1 MPVEQDGVVLNVP
14 ACDREL
20 RQAPTLQRQTPSMRE
35 AVSPADGTIAETA
48 PMTTTVALVRHGQT
62 DANRDQRLQG
72 REDREMN
79 EKGKEQ
85 VRLSAE
91 HLAAYSWDLLVSS
104 PTRRALQSAELIAQ
118 RLGIT
123 QIEIIPE
130 FMARE
135 PGEAYNLTPR
145 EIDAR
150 FPDGQVP
157 GSESREHVRER
168 AMRGLNHLA
177 QTHEGKRILIVAHR
191 EGINGIVWVVSG
203 GQLGTGIS
211 QLKIGS
217 ITQLEYQQGEWRLA
231 DYNSTG
237 HLDGLV
243 TER

>member
-1 MPVEQDGVVLNVP
+1 MGREGFVPNSSAGDGV
-14 ACDREL
+14 L
-20 RQAPTLQRQTPSMRE
+20 RQAPMLLRRTPSMGE
-35 AVSPADGTIAETA
+35 AVRPTNGTIAETA
-48 PMTTTVALVRHGQT
+48 PVTTTVALVRHGQT

-91 HLAAYSWDLLVSS
+91 HLAAYPWDLLVSS

-123 QIEIIPE
+123 HIEIIPE

-135 PGEAYNLTPR
+135 PGEAHNLTPR
-145 EIDAR
+145 EIDER

-203 GQLGTGIS
+203 GQLGTGIT

-217 ITQLEYQQGEWRLA
+217 ITMLEYQHGEWRLA
-231 DYNSTG
+231 DYNGTG
-237 HLDGLV
+237 HLDGLA